1 MDPRPQEASLN
12 PGLTMVVR
20 AAMYAVAAFSIAST
34 IAAMNEIGAF
44 DRLLDSSTGAEAADL
59 AAAERVSATFVGL
72 AFWVGI
78 AAGGVT
84 IVWWYRARQAVS
96 AESGLRWSPGWAV
109 GGWFIPLANAV
120 IPKLVLNEIDRVGR
134 ARDAGAGEWRSM
146 ATSPV
151 ANVWWVAWVGGVVLS
166 FAGATIVGGEAVALD
181 FDAARYRSGLV
192 ISALGFGVS
201 ALAGFLGAA
210 AIRVVGSRLHG

>member
-1 MDPRPQEASLN
+1 MESTPSNGSLN
-12 PGLTMVVR
+12 PGLTVIVR

-34 IAAMNEIGAF
+34 IAAVNEIGAF
-44 DRLLDSSTGAEAADL
+44 DRLLESSTGVEAADL
-59 AAAERVSATFVGL
+59 AAAERVSETFVGL

-84 IVWWYRARQAVS
+84 IVWWYRARQAVG
-96 AESGLRWSPGWAV
+96 AESDLRWSPGWAI

-134 ARDAGAGEWRSM
+134 ARHDGVADWRSVP
-146 ATSPV
+146 TTPV
-151 ANVWWVAWVGGVVLS
+151 ANVWWAAWVGGVVLS
-166 FAGATIVGGEAVALD
+166 LIGATVVGGEAVALD

-192 ISALGFGVS
+192 VSALGFGVS

-210 AIRVVGSRLHG
+210 AIRVVGSRVHG